1 MPFSNETVD
10 LMERKLSEAQALVQE
25 AGELVNGAEVDGGP
39 YIWTRLASLATA
51 VSDARDALWR
61 LRT

>member
-10 LMERKLSEAQALVQE
+10 LMERKLSEAQALVE
-25 AGELVNGAEVDGGP
+25 AAGELGNGAEVDGGAS
-39 YIWTRLASLATA
+39 IWTRLTSLATA
-51 VSDARDALWR
+51 VSDARDALGR